1 MSVESDIRTFLVSKA
16 ALTALVST
24 RIYGIFMPEDPVY
37 PNILY
42 TLISRDPASVMDGA
56 ATLVRDRWTFEIR
69 AATYGEVIDVEEQL
83 RAALDSAVRPTDG
96 FVSIFLDTV
105 DVSYEFTIEK
115 FRRVCDYAI
124 WSRP

>member
-1 MSVESDIRTFLVSKA
+1 MSVESDVRTFLLSKA

-37 PNILY
+37 PNIIY
-42 TLISRDPASVMDGA
+42 TLISRNPASVMDGE

-69 AATYGEVIDVEEQL
+69 AATYAEVVDIESEL
-83 RAALDSAVRPTDG
+83 RTALNSAVRQTNG
-96 FVSIFLDTV
+96 FVCIFLDTV

-115 FRRVCDYAI
+115 FRRVVDYAI